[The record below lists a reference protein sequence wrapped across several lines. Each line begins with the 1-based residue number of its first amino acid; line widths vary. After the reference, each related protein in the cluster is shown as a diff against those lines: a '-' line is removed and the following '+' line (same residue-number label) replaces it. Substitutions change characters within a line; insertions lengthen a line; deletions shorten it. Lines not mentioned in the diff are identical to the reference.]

1 MQKASTNT
9 NTNTNT
15 NNIFSELIDELSGVE
30 QDKHERGGESKDN
43 LKQGFA
49 TLVKQ
54 ANKNNKDGFSYVMHN
69 ANILSEQVLKALK
82 CNSGERARV
91 DKNKAN
97 WLLSKRASELE
108 LLKIKVSE
116 SLKQE
121 TEQELKKQGKA
132 RAKAYLFSSK

>member
-1 MQKASTNT
+1 MNKKASEQVEQANKD
-9 NTNTNT
+9 
-15 NNIFSELIDELSGVE
+15 IFSELINELSGVE
-30 QDKHERGGESKDN
+30 QDKRERGGESKDN
-43 LKQGFA
+43 LKQGYA

-54 ANKNNKDGFSYVMHN
+54 ASKQSKDGYVYVMHN

-97 WLLSKRASELE
+97 WLLSKQASELKM
-108 LLKIKVSE
+108 LKIKVSE
-116 SLKQE
+116 SLKSE
-121 TEQELKKQGKA
+121 LEQELKKQGKA

>member
-1 MQKASTNT
+1 MNKKASEQVKQANKD
-9 NTNTNT
+9 
-15 NNIFSELIDELSGVE
+15 IFSELINELSDVE
-30 QDKHERGGESKDN
+30 QDKRERGGESKDN
-43 LKQGFA
+43 LKQGYA

-54 ANKNNKDGFSYVMHN
+54 ASKQAKDGYVYVMHN

-97 WLLSKRASELE
+97 WLLSKQASELKV
-108 LLKIKVSE
+108 LKIKVSE
-116 SLKQE
+116 SLKSE
-121 TEQELKKQGKA
+121 LEQELKKQGKA